1 MKSLIAF
8 PMLTLILASS
18 SFAAAPANRIGMAK
32 ARAIVSKLAPGKIV
46 QAELE
51 KEKGAWRYSFDIAEK
66 GRIHEIGVDA
76 VTGKVVEDIYERAG
90 GHD

>member
-1 MKSLIAF
+1 MKSLLAF
-8 PMLTLILASS
+8 PVLALMLASTAS
-18 SFAAAPANRIGMAK
+18 AAAPANRISMAK
-32 ARAIVSKLAPGKIV
+32 ARAIASKLAPGKIV

-90 GHD
+90 GND